1 MNSKLRVLSS
11 RLSETETRYGLSV
24 MEISEYMWLK
34 QVMWARYSK
43 TQISRILHTHTHT
56 HTHTQGWK
64 ITEPNIHKISLRN
77 IIKRKYGWCHFFAC
91 LCFLNC
97 LQWTCIIENNVKMF
111 CKKKNLPIVNSSV
124 FANCLK
130 FWYFVPRLGDQS
142 CLGGPQM

>member
-56 HTHTQGWK
+56 HTHRAEKLQSQTFIK
-64 ITEPNIHKISLRN
+64 SLLE
-77 IIKRKYGWCHFFAC
+77 I
-91 LCFLNC
+91 
-97 LQWTCIIENNVKMF
+97 
-111 CKKKNLPIVNSSV
+111 
-124 FANCLK
+124 
-130 FWYFVPRLGDQS
+130 
-142 CLGGPQM
+142 